1 MKNLTERKI
10 DVSVWCA
17 EQIMNH
23 WQCPYDEIEWLVQNL
38 KDDAFQSCADSYD
51 EFMSEQMINA
61 KESLR

>member
-1 MKNLTERKI
+1 VKNLTERKI
-10 DVSVWCA
+10 DVSVWYA

-61 KESLR
+61 KEL